1 MRGTVILHSW
11 NHSRVSFTSIIFQL
25 NAPVDLDHAHDDEV
39 GLGLFVVG
47 CACFLSL
54 DLIEDRRKERLA
66 IAQPRT
72 LR

>member
-1 MRGTVILHSW
+1 MRGTIILHSR

-25 NAPVDLDHAHDDEV
+25 NAPVDHAHDDEV
-39 GLGLFVVG
+39 GPFLVCLLLV
-47 CACFLSL
+47 ACLLS
-54 DLIEDRRKERLA
+54 LIEDRRKERLA